1 MKHKVL
7 LVTSNQHKLSE
18 FKEMVDNSLIE
29 LYSLQDIGFSEDI
42 IEDQKTYHEQAI
54 KKVEALID
62 YTSDFIIIADDSGI
76 EIEAFDY
83 SPGVYSARFKP
94 EMTQH
99 ERNEWICQEVHKT
112 DKTHAAFVCAIACY
126 IKGQPI
132 FVTENRC
139 FGHIA
144 LKPSHDFGFGYD
156 PIFIPEGYNDTFQT
170 LPKALKN
177 QISHRALAIQ
187 ALMHYLKGVL

>member
-7 LVTSNQHKLSE
+7 LVTSNHHKLSE
-18 FKEMVDNSLIE
+18 FKEMMDSSMLELISLK
-29 LYSLQDIGFSEDI
+29 DIGFNEEI
-42 IEDQKTYHEQAI
+42 IEDQMTYHEQAI
-54 KKVEALID
+54 KKVEALIQFA
-62 YTSDFIIIADDSGI
+62 SDLIIIADDSGI

-83 SPGVYSARFKP
+83 KPGVHSARFKP

-99 ERNEWICQEVHKT
+99 ERNEWICEQVQASK
-112 DKTHAAFVCAIACY
+112 KTHAAFVCAIACY

-139 FGHIA
+139 FGDIA
-144 LKPSHDFGFGYD
+144 SIPSHDFGFGYD
-156 PIFIPEGYNDTFQT
+156 PIFIPSGYDDTFQT
-170 LPKALKN
+170 LPKSLKN